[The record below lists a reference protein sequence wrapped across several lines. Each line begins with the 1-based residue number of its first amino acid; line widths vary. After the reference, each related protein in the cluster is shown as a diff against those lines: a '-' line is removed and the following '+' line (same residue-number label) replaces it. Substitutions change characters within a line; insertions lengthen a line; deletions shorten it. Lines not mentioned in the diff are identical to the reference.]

1 MISTDQTLTR
11 SCYKLTKKYM
21 DSLKL
26 YKDVFQINI
35 SDEFDI
41 DLSVTFVTFQISS
54 RLILLVQ

>member
-1 MISTDQTLTR
+1 
-11 SCYKLTKKYM
+11 M